1 MGIKIVEI
9 SELLDTSDIQ
19 SYVINS
25 KRIVYITQRQSK
37 KQNNHKGGDGC
48 GSGSNKCETCGW
60 SNLFSPAKFCSIQ
73 CKVRIL
79 VKINLF
85 LSLLIYI

>member
-1 MGIKIVEI
+1 MYKASYQVGIKIVEI

-37 KQNNHKGGDGC
+37 KQNNHGGGGC
-48 GSGSNKCETCGW
+48 GSGNKCETCGW

-79 VKINLF
+79 V
-85 LSLLIYI
+85 

>member
-37 KQNNHKGGDGC
+37 KQNNHGGG
-48 GSGSNKCETCGW
+48 GNKCETCGW

-79 VKINLF
+79 V
-85 LSLLIYI
+85 

>member
-1 MGIKIVEI
+1 MYKASYQVGIKIVEI
-9 SELLDTSDIQ
+9 SELLDISDIQ

-48 GSGSNKCETCGW
+48 GSGNKCETCGW

-79 VKINLF
+79 V
-85 LSLLIYI
+85 